1 MSLSDLASLG
11 TFVSSFAVLISL
23 AYLAI
28 QIRQADRNQQS
39 ALVQQRTA
47 ARVEGL
53 FHCAEPHLAPVL
65 LKANADP
72 ANLSELELSQLFQA
86 YSALWNWFAD
96 AFVHHESKLM
106 GGLAYDSL
114 IAEMTPILSR
124 PSARAFW
131 AMSRESYAP
140 AFSDFIDAQ
149 MKIVPMVWH
158 ANRSERWK
166 AELAK
171 LAPP

>member
-1 MSLSDLASLG
+1 MSLSDLADLGEFFSSL
-11 TFVSSFAVLISL
+11 AVLVSL
-23 AYLAI
+23 AYLAV
-28 QIRQADRNQQS
+28 QIRQADRNQRS

-65 LKANADP
+65 LKANSDP
-72 ANLSELELSQLFQA
+72 ANLSDLELSQLFQA

-96 AFVHHESKLM
+96 AYYHHESKLM
-106 GGLAYDSL
+106 SGLAFDSL
-114 IAEMTPILSR
+114 IAEMRPILAR
-124 PSARAFW
+124 PAARAFW
-131 AMSRESYAP
+131 AMSRDAYAP
-140 AFSDFIDAQ
+140 AFADFIDEQ
-149 MKIVPMVWH
+149 MKAVPMVSR

-171 LAPP
+171 LAPA

>member
-1 MSLSDLASLG
+1 MSLSNLADLGEFFSSL
-11 TFVSSFAVLISL
+11 AVLISL

-28 QIRQADRNQQS
+28 QIRQADRNQRS

-53 FHCAEPHLAPVL
+53 FHCAEPHLAPVIM
-65 LKANADP
+65 KAGSDP
-72 ANLSELELSQLFQA
+72 ENLSELELSQLFLA

-96 AFVHHESKLM
+96 AYYHHESKLM
-106 GGLAYDSL
+106 SGLAFDSL
-114 IAEMTPILSR
+114 IAEMKPIMAR
-124 PSARAFW
+124 PSARAYW
-131 AMSRESYAP
+131 AMSRGAYAP
-140 AFSDFIDAQ
+140 AFGDFIDEQ

-158 ANRSERWK
+158 ATRSERWK

-171 LAPP
+171 LAPA